1 MDSNNF
7 ISMPMLPIKMGEIDA
22 FVFMMKVKDLD
33 YIQYVARRGLDNEK
47 GAVQRMLSVVRLKSI
62 EEYVLSGNIFY
73 TPFLINWTNEDASI
87 VPENNAIKIPLVA
100 ASAQIL
106 DGQHRMAGLE
116 RAMKKDETIGEK
128 DILVI
133 MTNNLE
139 TEAAAKIFLNIN
151 TEQRPVQKSLIYDL
165 FGIIKQNDPDMPIVR
180 ANDIVYYLNDE
191 KESPYYKLIKIPGTP
206 RGAGCVDMS
215 TIVSVLK
222 DRLTDNGV
230 FARYRLM
237 SLESQRATILNYFK
251 ALKKW
256 YDEEGIWTNKSRN
269 PFLMNAGFYAAIDVL
284 CNLVIPK
291 CAERSDFKVDTIYD
305 ILNLNDYILTR
316 YDIKNYDG
324 KTQRKVIYE
333 YLETCINKVLPE
345 ENEYA
350 F

>member
-1 MDSNNF
+1 
-7 ISMPMLPIKMGEIDA
+7 MPMLPIKMGEIDA

-222 DRLTDNGV
+222 DRLTENGV

>member
-1 MDSNNF
+1 
-7 ISMPMLPIKMGEIDA
+7 
-22 FVFMMKVKDLD
+22 
-33 YIQYVARRGLDNEK
+33 
-47 GAVQRMLSVVRLKSI
+47 
-62 EEYVLSGNIFY
+62 
-73 TPFLINWTNEDASI
+73 
-87 VPENNAIKIPLVA
+87 
-100 ASAQIL
+100 
-106 DGQHRMAGLE
+106 
-116 RAMKKDETIGEK
+116 MKKDETIGEK

-222 DRLTDNGV
+222 DRLTENGV

-291 CAERSDFKVDTIYD
+291 CAERSDFKVETIYN
-305 ILNLNDYILTR
+305 ILNLNDYVLTR

-324 KTQRKVIYE
+324 KTQRKVIYD
-333 YLETCINKVLPE
+333 YLEKCINKVLPE